1 MRYHAADTKAVLT
14 IIVITI
20 GALVTVGLLNVAATG
35 DLFGSISLSNVG
47 TVKAIGVRVYWDS
60 SCGDPVGSI
69 DWDLVE
75 PGATKNT
82 TVYIKNEGS
91 APVTLS
97 LATDNWSPLNAPDY
111 IGLTWDY
118 GDQII
123 NLDAVIQVT
132 LSLSVSATIEGITT
146 FSFDIVIIGSG

>member
-1 MRYHAADTKAVLT
+1 MRYYAADTQVVLT

-69 DWDLVE
+69 DWGLVE
-75 PGATKNT
+75 PGTTRNA
-82 TVYIKNEGS
+82 TVYIRNEGS
-91 APVTLS
+91 VPVTLS
-97 LATDNWSPLNAPDY
+97 LAIDNWSPSNAPDY
-111 IGLTWDY
+111 MSLAWDY
-118 GDQII
+118 GDQVISV
-123 NLDAVIQVT
+123 DALVQVT
-132 LSLSVSATIEGITT
+132 LGLSVSAAIEGITT

>member
-1 MRYHAADTKAVLT
+1 MRYQTADTKAVLT

-69 DWDLVE
+69 DWGLVE
-75 PGATKNT
+75 PGTTKNV
-82 TVYIKNEGS
+82 TVYIRNEGS

-97 LATDNWSPLNAPDY
+97 RATDNWNPSDAQNYMSLA
-111 IGLTWDY
+111 WDY
-118 GDQII
+118 GGQ
-123 NLDAVIQVT
+123 VISVDGGVQVT
-132 LSLSVSATIEGITT
+132 LSLSVSEAIEGITT

>member
-1 MRYHAADTKAVLT
+1 MRYQVADTKAVLT

-20 GALVTVGLLNVAATG
+20 GALVTVGLLNVVATG
-35 DLFGSISLSNVG
+35 DLFGSISLSNLG

-82 TVYIKNEGS
+82 TVYIRNEGS

-97 LATDNWSPLNAPDY
+97 LATDNWSPPNAPDHLS
-111 IGLTWDY
+111 LTWGY
-118 GDQII
+118 GGQ
-123 NLDAVIQVT
+123 VISVDGVVQVT
-132 LSLSVSATIEGITT
+132 LSLSVSAAIEGITS

>member
-1 MRYHAADTKAVLT
+1 MRYHTADTQVVLM

-20 GALVTVGLLNVAATG
+20 GAVVTVGLLNVAATG
-35 DLFGSISLSNVG
+35 DLFGSITLSNVG

-60 SCGDPVGSI
+60 SCSNPVGSI

-75 PGATKNT
+75 PGATKNIT
-82 TVYIKNEGS
+82 LYIMNEGS

-97 LATDNWSPLNAPDY
+97 LATDNWSPPNAQDY
-111 IGLTWDY
+111 MNLTWDY
-118 GDQII
+118 GDQ
-123 NLDAVIQVT
+123 VISVDGVVQVT
-132 LSLSVSATIEGITT
+132 LSLSVSEAIEGITS

>member
-97 LATDNWSPLNAPDY
+97 LATDNWSPLNAPDH

>member
-1 MRYHAADTKAVLT
+1 MRYHAADTQAVLT
-14 IIVITI
+14 IIIITI

-69 DWDLVE
+69 DWGLVE
-75 PGATKNT
+75 PGATKNI

-97 LATDNWSPLNAPDY
+97 LATDNWSPPNAPDY
-111 IGLTWDY
+111 LSLTWDY
-118 GDQII
+118 GGQVII
-123 NLDAVIQVT
+123 VDEVVQLT
-132 LSLSVSATIEGITT
+132 LSLSVSATIDGITS

>member
-1 MRYHAADTKAVLT
+1 MRYQVADTKAVLT

-20 GALVTVGLLNVAATG
+20 GALVTVGLLNVATTG
-35 DLFGSISLSNVG
+35 DLFGSISLSNLG

-97 LATDNWSPLNAPDY
+97 LATDNWSPPHAPDH
-111 IGLTWDY
+111 ISLTWDY

>member
-69 DWDLVE
+69 DWGLVE
-75 PGATKNT
+75 PGATKNV

-97 LATDNWSPLNAPDY
+97 LAIDNWSPSNAPDY
-111 IGLTWDY
+111 MSLTWDY

-132 LSLSVSATIEGITT
+132 LSLSVSATIEGITS

>member
-1 MRYHAADTKAVLT
+1 MRYQVADTKAVLT

-20 GALVTVGLLNVAATG
+20 GALVTVGLLNVATTG
-35 DLFGSISLSNVG
+35 DLFGSISLSNLG

-97 LATDNWSPLNAPDY
+97 LATDNWSPPNAPDH
-111 IGLTWDY
+111 ISLTWDY

-132 LSLSVSATIEGITT
+132 VSLSVSATIEGITT